1 MNETSNLN
9 NSSNT
14 DLSMNEQDLNTTVS
28 DSIVGAVH
36 IPPLHLPHSNLNT
49 VLHPTLDSLSR
60 LPHLLLG
67 NNLLHS
73 VIHPNLH
80 PHINALHDIPSN
92 LIKTAS
98 LPVTGLMQARSEL
111 QNMFHPH
118 GPLLG
123 SVNKVRI

>member
-36 IPPLHLPHSNLNT
+36 IPPLHLPHSNLNS